1 MKNNKSSLI
10 LITVFCFFIG
20 IISILY
26 AFMPKSDYSET
37 EKRKL
42 QEFPEI
48 SFASIKS
55 GEFSEGF
62 EKYLADHTP
71 LRKSFV
77 AINTYYEYMRGNNG
91 SNGVYLG
98 KDGWLIEKPFD
109 KDEEKNIRL
118 SDNLNNIKSFVKNI
132 TQPVY
137 FIAVP
142 TKGYIYNDML
152 PSNALEYNDKAY
164 LTEIQ
169 SNLSNKVKYIDITSS
184 FEDNKND
191 FQLFYKTDHHWTSE
205 GAFIAYKQ
213 FCLTKNISAPL
224 ENSYNIKTFSGFYGT
239 SYSTS
244 LYTLTKPVDIKLY
257 INKATNGNAKISIY
271 NNTGKLESTYSN
283 LFFNDRLKEADM
295 YQVYLDGNHARVD
308 IETGNDGGTLLI
320 FEDSFGHCFT
330 PFIAENYSKII
341 KIDLRYYL
349 EDVQEII
356 ENENIDEVL
365 FIYGLDELCT
375 GKIVF

>member
-1 MKNNKSSLI
+1 MKNKKSSLI

-20 IISILY
+20 VIAILY
-26 AFMPKSDYSET
+26 VFMPKSDYSET

-42 QEFPEI
+42 QEFPKI

-77 AINTYYEYMRGNNG
+77 AINTYYEYIIGNNG

-109 KDEEKNIRL
+109 KDEDKSIRL
-118 SDNLNNIKSFVKNI
+118 NYNLNNINSFI
-132 TQPVY
+132 EGISQPVY
-137 FIAVP
+137 FMTIP
-142 TKGYIYNDML
+142 TKGFVYNDML
-152 PSNALEYNDKAY
+152 PSNAFDYNDKSY
-164 LTEIQ
+164 TNDIKN
-169 SNLSNKVKYIDITSS
+169 SLSSKAKYIDITKPFTDS
-184 FEDNKND
+184 KNEY
-191 FQLFYKTDHHWTSE
+191 QLYYKTDHHWTSE
-205 GAFIAYKQ
+205 GAFIAYNQ
-213 FCLTKNISAPL
+213 FCLAKNLSAPV
-224 ENSYNIKTFSGFYGT
+224 ENNYSIKTFSGFYGT

-244 LYTLTKPVDIKLY
+244 LYTLTKPDDIKLY
-257 INKATNGNAKISIY
+257 INIATKGNAKITIY
-271 NNTGKLESTYSN
+271 NNIGKLEKTYSN
-283 LFFNDRLKEADM
+283 LFFNYRLKEADM

-308 IETGNDGGTLLI
+308 IETGNEGGTLLI
-320 FEDSFGHCFT
+320 FEDSFGHCIT
-330 PFIAENYSKII
+330 PFITENYSKII

-349 EDVQEII
+349 EDVQKII
-356 ENENIDEVL
+356 ENENIDEVF